1 MLKYYIFRIEWSQT
15 DSEMRIV
22 QAPSRSEA
30 EAFLKRNGENGPRYV
45 SYYGEVDSIIKVNTK

>member
-22 QAPSRSEA
+22 QAESREA
-30 EAFLKRNGENGPRYV
+30 AEKFLKRHGDKGPRYV
-45 SYYGEVDSIIKVNTK
+45 SYYGEVGSIIKVN